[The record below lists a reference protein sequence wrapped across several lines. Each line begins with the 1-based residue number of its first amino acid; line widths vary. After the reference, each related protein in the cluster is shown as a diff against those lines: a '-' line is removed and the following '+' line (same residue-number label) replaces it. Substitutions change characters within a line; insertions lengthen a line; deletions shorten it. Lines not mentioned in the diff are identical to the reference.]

1 MQDVA
6 IITICGRLTGTPE
19 TKTFESGK
27 SAVNFNVAVNVSK
40 DRVNY
45 YQVRCIGFLG
55 DIAKEQLE
63 KGSRCTII
71 GSLSCY
77 VSAEGKTYMTVSANA
92 IYPGIWKK
100 KESSGPD
107 PDNIPWGDDV
117 DVL

>member
-6 IITICGRLTGTPE
+6 IITICGRATGTPE

-27 SAVNFNVAVNVSK
+27 SVVNFNVAGNVSK
-40 DRVNY
+40 DRVNF
-45 YQVRCIGFLG
+45 YQVRCVGFLC

-92 IYPGIWKK
+92 IFPGELKK

-107 PDNIPWGDDV
+107 PDNIPWGDDA